1 MILPK
6 DKPRIK
12 TKLNVF
18 GIFAFFFL
26 SFSEIYKFFISN
38 MKTNLKPESKPS
50 FIYIIFYLIVN

>member
-50 FIYIIFYLIVN
+50 FIYM